1 MKAAAWAHETFATYF
16 NNATAQR
23 DFRVQLRG
31 GRSVLLFA
39 MYLGLLILVGMF
51 VYAQTAGLEEVS
63 VVEAQERLRGFYD
76 VIMWIL
82 GSTVVLVAPALTATT
97 VVMERQRKSLDLVF
111 SAPVLPKYFLVGKMI
126 ASYRYT
132 WMLLVLALPVTAT
145 CVVLGGSSWSDVLV
159 AYVLL
164 SMHALMLTSAAL
176 LMSTVAPKPVS
187 AIVWSYAI
195 AIVYLVVTSSVG
207 VASSFMRSGREMPF
221 TSCLSPFTVTNSA
234 DTFTTIMGNEI
245 PNWIL
250 VTIFALLI
258 SKLFILAAGAI
269 LAPFGSSK
277 DVASLRAHG
286 LVYLMA
292 AATYVGYSTSASL
305 STTSFGPG
313 GPDSGAALGMVLC
326 AMVAPLFVFVPL
338 LTCFGMDAERRFWPN
353 GIASIKK
360 TFDGTPAGAVSY
372 LWLIILGTAAC
383 LYGGVKLAGTVP
395 VTPAFFCYVVFALG
409 FWTFF
414 WSFGRMSSAFLLGL
428 RSARTLQF
436 ASFVVIAILPVPFFS
451 SIQSSSSDWKAN
463 EWVWNFYILRPLW
476 MDTDRSFQALLYGTT
491 LLIVSAGI
499 AALAEKRMHKKMA
512 TMRTADG
519 RTYATA

>member
-1 MKAAAWAHETFATYF
+1 MKAATWTQETFATYF

-39 MYLGLLILVGMF
+39 LYLGILILVGMF
-51 VYAQTAGLEEVS
+51 VYADTAGLEQVS
-63 VVEAQERLRGFYD
+63 VVEAQDRLSGFYS
-76 VIMWIL
+76 VVMWIL

-176 LMSTVAPKPVS
+176 LMSTLAPKPVS
-187 AIVWSYAI
+187 AIIWSYAI
-195 AIVYLVVTSSVG
+195 AIVYLIVTSITG
-207 VASSFMRSGREMPF
+207 MGLSFMSGGGREMPF
-221 TSCLSPFTVTNSA
+221 TTALSPFTVTSAA
-234 DTFTTIMGNEI
+234 DTFTRILSMEV

-250 VTIFALLI
+250 VTLFALAV

-277 DVASLRAHG
+277 DVASLRVHA
-286 LVYLMA
+286 LLYLMA
-292 AATYVGYSTSASL
+292 VALYFGYAGASTVTTTATSAGSV
-305 STTSFGPG
+305 
-313 GPDSGAALGMVLC
+313 DSGSNLGRMLFMVIG
-326 AMVAPLFVFVPL
+326 PLFIILPL
-338 LTCFGMDAERRFWPN
+338 LTCYGMDGESRFWPN
-353 GIASIKK
+353 GIAKVKK
-360 TFDGTPAGAVSY
+360 TLNGTPAGALPF
-372 LWLIILGTAAC
+372 LWLIVLGAATA
-383 LYGGVKLAGTVP
+383 LYAGEQLGGGGAIS
-395 VTPAFFCYVVFALG
+395 PAYLSYVVFALG
-409 FWTFF
+409 FWSFF
-414 WSFGRMSSAFLLGL
+414 WSLGRMTSAFLLGL

-436 ASFVVIAILPVPFFS
+436 ASFLVIAILPVPFLS
-451 SIQSSSSDWKAN
+451 SIQSSQSNWRAN
-463 EWVWNFYILRPLW
+463 EWVWDYYILRPLW
-476 MDTDRSFQALLYGTT
+476 VDVDRSFQALLYGAV
-491 LLIVSAGI
+491 LLIGSWGI
-499 AALAEKRMHKKMA
+499 AILAENVCKRKWLP
-512 TMRTADG
+512 
-519 RTYATA
+519 